1 MIVFILW
8 ILGCFINYFIIYKK
22 FYVNN
27 DKNINYLDF
36 DYLVNLIEDIFK
48 SVFIFSSFIGT
59 IFYIILN
66 YNKFIKKL
74 NADN

>member
-1 MIVFILW
+1 MIIFIIW

-48 SVFIFSSFIGT
+48 SLFIFSSFIGT
-59 IFYIILN
+59 ICYLILKT
-66 YNKFIKKL
+66 YIKKWKYFTY
-74 NADN
+74 N